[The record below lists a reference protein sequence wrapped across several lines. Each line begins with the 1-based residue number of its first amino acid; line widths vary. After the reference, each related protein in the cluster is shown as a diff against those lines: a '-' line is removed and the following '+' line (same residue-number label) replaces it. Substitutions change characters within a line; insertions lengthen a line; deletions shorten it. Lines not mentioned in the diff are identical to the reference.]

1 MKRPTVAVL
10 YLCTGV
16 YQVFWKDFYPNF
28 KELFLPET
36 DKTFFVFTDAPTID
50 YEGEPD
56 VRRIP
61 QKALP
66 WPYSTMQRF
75 EAILGQAQA
84 LDKFDYLFFTNANLH
99 CMAPV
104 HAADLL
110 PDADKGQDLVAVCHL
125 PYYGHNPIF
134 HPYERRRK
142 SRAGIPYNCGQYY
155 VAGGLNGGTAGA
167 YLAMCRELQARTQE
181 DLKNGVIACCHDES
195 QLNRLVVE
203 YSERF
208 RVVGPEFCVPEERP
222 LPPGQERIRVLRKK
236 RFIDVD
242 AVKGQAKSQNFLQR
256 KWEAFNLNWMPYVWY
271 ARDKLLRCRADP
283 SGRL

>member
-10 YLCTGV
+10 YLCTGA

-110 PDADKGQDLVAVCHL
+110 P
-125 PYYGHNPIF
+125 
-134 HPYERRRK
+134 E
-142 SRAGIPYNCGQYY
+142 SIP
-155 VAGGLNGGTAGA
+155 
-167 YLAMCRELQARTQE
+167 
-181 DLKNGVIACCHDES
+181 
-195 QLNRLVVE
+195 
-203 YSERF
+203 
-208 RVVGPEFCVPEERP
+208 
-222 LPPGQERIRVLRKK
+222 
-236 RFIDVD
+236 
-242 AVKGQAKSQNFLQR
+242 
-256 KWEAFNLNWMPYVWY
+256 
-271 ARDKLLRCRADP
+271 
-283 SGRL
+283 

>member
-1 MKRPTVAVL
+1 M
-10 YLCTGV
+10 
-16 YQVFWKDFYPNF
+16 
-28 KELFLPET
+28 
-36 DKTFFVFTDAPTID
+36 
-50 YEGEPD
+50 
-56 VRRIP
+56 
-61 QKALP
+61 
-66 WPYSTMQRF
+66 
-75 EAILGQAQA
+75 
-84 LDKFDYLFFTNANLH
+84 
-99 CMAPV
+99 
-104 HAADLL
+104 
-110 PDADKGQDLVAVCHL
+110 CHL

-203 YSERF
+203 YSDRF

-222 LPPGQERIRVLRKK
+222 LPPGQERIRVLQKK

-242 AVKGQAKSQNFLQR
+242 AVKGQAKSQNFFQR